1 MGVVTFSDGVKED
14 GIHRDG
20 SYLQHDGI
28 LCTFAHRPTLVI
40 LALRPP
46 LQEAADS
53 ESRARTAR

>member
-28 LCTFAHRPTLVI
+28 LCTFAQTNI
-40 LALRPP
+40 GDTGPP
-46 LQEAADS
+46 ASSS
-53 ESRARTAR
+53 EGC